1 MIESASDP
9 AGIRRNAEG
18 WKSIAKQSESSM
30 EIRMGSLVRDAQ
42 EATGTAIVIDVFR
55 AFTTAAIAFDRG
67 AKQITL
73 VAEADDAL
81 ALHRSG
87 VGDLLMGEV
96 DGKRPEG
103 FDFGNSPYEISQAD
117 VGGKSLVQSTRA
129 GTVGVA
135 AAANA
140 DVIYLGSF
148 VVAQA
153 TADAILRQRPD
164 VLSILAMGDQGRV
177 RSDEDEQCGIYL
189 RNILEGRKPDFDAV
203 KSLIMTGG
211 ATQKFFDDRQAQFHP
226 EDVSLALE
234 VDRYPFAMRISREDG
249 LLVARKQELRRYVL

>member
-1 MIESASDP
+1 
-9 AGIRRNAEG
+9 
-18 WKSIAKQSESSM
+18 M

-42 EATGTAIVIDVFR
+42 EAIGTTIIIDVFR

-67 AKQITL
+67 ATQITL

-117 VGGKSLVQSTRA
+117 VAGKSLVQSTRA

-135 AAANA
+135 AAGNA
-140 DVIYLGSF
+140 DAIYLGSF
-148 VVAQA
+148 AVAQA
-153 TADAILRQRPD
+153 TVQAIRQEQPD
-164 VLSILAMGDQGRV
+164 VVSIIAMGDQGRV

-189 RNILEGRKPDFDAV
+189 RNVIEGRKPDFVAV

-211 ATQKFFDDRQAQFHP
+211 ATQKFFDPQQPQFHP

-234 VDRYPFAMRISREDG
+234 IDRYPFAMRISREDG
-249 LLVARKQELRRYVL
+249 LLVARKHEPI